1 MGLSKDD
8 EDGSSVATVQLSVR
22 TPELPPRELKVSR
35 RLSAPV
41 SAWEAPVVALA
52 CLRTASASAGV
63 ALRPLRLPGDSS
75 VSRLCW
81 RIRSDARLSHLG
93 TGGSCPLLCRQ
104 ACLQSWGLGRGP
116 DIRGALW
123 CHQACGPERSLPPGR
138 GPPADRL
145 LAEPPG
151 RLLPRPARQVEAG
164 HPPAAQGLGRGRWG
178 RPIRQGGGRVWG
190 TAWCFL
196 GGPVLVCWAPGGPC
210 GPVRPRH
217 RLCGPSRQG
226 PWAARLVRTLCG
238 HGLLPAVLTRLCQ
251 LLRHQVRR
259 PLGLGGGLPPVPA
272 PTQALPPVR
281 ARA

>member
-116 DIRGALW
+116 DIRGALR

-164 HPPAAQGLGRGRWG
+164 HPPAAQGPGRGRWG
-178 RPIRQGGGRVWG
+178 RPIRQEVGGFG
-190 TAWCFL
+190 AQ
-196 GGPVLVCWAPGGPC
+196 PGAF
-210 GPVRPRH
+210 
-217 RLCGPSRQG
+217 
-226 PWAARLVRTLCG
+226 WAARCSSAGPQEGHAGQCG
-238 HGLLPAVLTRLCQ
+238 PATVS
-251 LLRHQVRR
+251 V
-259 PLGLGGGLPPVPA
+259 VPA
-272 PTQALPPVR
+272 GRGPGPP
-281 ARA
+281 AW